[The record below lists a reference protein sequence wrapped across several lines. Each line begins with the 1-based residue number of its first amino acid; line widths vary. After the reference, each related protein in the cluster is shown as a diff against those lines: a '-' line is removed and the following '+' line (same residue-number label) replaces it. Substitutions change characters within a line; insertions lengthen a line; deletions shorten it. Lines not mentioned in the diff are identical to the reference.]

1 MRDERKEVE
10 EKGLII
16 ILGSQNFDQHCTKE
30 LPMKAVINVLCKSL
44 MKLAKMETKFA
55 IFGK

>member
-16 ILGSQNFDQHCTKE
+16 ILGSQDFDQHCTKE
-30 LPMKAVINVLCKSL
+30 LPMKTIIYVLCESL
-44 MKLAKMETKFA
+44 VKLAKMETELA
-55 IFGK
+55 IFCK